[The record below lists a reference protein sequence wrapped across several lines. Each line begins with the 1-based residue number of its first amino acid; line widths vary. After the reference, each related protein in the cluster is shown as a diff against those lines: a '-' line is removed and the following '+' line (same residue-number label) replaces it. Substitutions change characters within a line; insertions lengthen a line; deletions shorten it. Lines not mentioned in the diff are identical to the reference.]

1 MFVKQTMDNEYVE
14 KMKEWIEL
22 DNTYGSLRQ
31 QMNDLSDKKKELE
44 DDILKYIEEN
54 NFEKV
59 VVSIS
64 DGTLKFPKRSTQQT
78 ISLKFLKAN
87 LSKYNEEKSP
97 INVEEVCKFLI
108 SNLETKT
115 KLSIKH
121 DVR

>member
-1 MFVKQTMDNEYVE
+1 MDNEYVE

-22 DNTYGSLRQ
+22 DNTYTSLRQ
-31 QMNDLSDKKKELE
+31 QMNDLTDQKKLLE
-44 DDILKYIEEN
+44 DDILKYVEDN
-54 NFEKV
+54 NLEKV

-64 DGTLKFPKRSTQQT
+64 DGTLKFPKRSTQQA

-97 INVEEVCKFLI
+97 INVEEVYKFLI